1 MKAPL
6 IIRDTKMTDRV
17 LSIASK
23 LLHGRKNYISLK
35 YPSVSVDVIEQL
47 LVEALFRQIEYPYI
61 SKNNIIGCL
70 CKGGICTNYTIFK
83 YPKLM
88 VECEP
93 CIDDCSI
100 CFEPMTDDCVK
111 TVCSHIFHRSCIN
124 KIHPINSWSEFVP
137 CPLCR
142 NSVRIGTIKNAK
154 NKFSWYKLCVCCVRH
169 SLRRPSS
176 LTDFSSSTFKEDY
189 RPYKCNDDYAN
200 ILRKLLDDY
209 DEIRPICKCDC
220 RSKMRHYSRI
230 IPETLSLSQD
240 ASNIQLDAPDIPPS
254 DILPSPRAVDISGVD
269 ISGIEPYIQLPPL
282 NILPS
287 PHVKGNAGRF
297 RSNLLGTRVEFS
309 SGSVIT
315 PDIQPPPTPDIQL
328 PPIPDIQPPPIPDIQ
343 PPPTPDI
350 QPPPD
355 EELHN
360 LAFNELFTNI
370 SL

>member
-1 MKAPL
+1 MSAPL
-6 IIRDTKMTDRV
+6 IIRDTEMTNSV

-23 LLHGRKNYISLK
+23 LLHGRKNHISLN
-35 YPSVSVDVIEQL
+35 YPSVSVDVIELL

-70 CKGGICTNYTIFK
+70 CKGGICTNYIIFK

-93 CIDDCSI
+93 CIDECSL
-100 CFEPMTDDCVK
+100 CLEPMKDDCVK

-200 ILRKLLDDY
+200 ILRALLADY
-209 DEIRPICKCDC
+209 DEIRQICKCDC
-220 RSKMRHYSRI
+220 RSNMRHYSRI

-254 DILPSPRAVDISGVD
+254 DILPSPRAVDIT
-269 ISGIEPYIQLPPL
+269 GIEPYIQLPPL
-282 NILPS
+282 NIQLPPPLNIQL
-287 PHVKGNAGRF
+287 PHT
-297 RSNLLGTRVEFS
+297 SD
-309 SGSVIT
+309 IQPPPT
-315 PDIQPPPTPDIQL
+315 PDIQPPPTPDIQ
-328 PPIPDIQPPPIPDIQ
+328 PSPTPDIQ

-350 QPPPD
+350 QPSPD